1 MMDSCIEMRQ
11 EESGRYTLVINGVR
25 MTGLQREDCDIL
37 LRRWEREQVK
47 RGARERRRCSE

>member
-1 MMDSCIEMRQ
+1 MDICIEMRQ